1 MITLRLDEYEVFS
14 NTAIVLENDVG
25 MLILSTN
32 LCHLPNGLVALNS
45 VDYPWALNFLVSNGY
60 VTYDNSSVL
69 SESVRYPVVKPTFKD
84 PIDITDLPATEK
96 IKQYF
101 QEV

>member
-32 LCHLPNGLVALNS
+32 LCHLPSGLVALNT
-45 VDYPWALNFLVSNGY
+45 VDYPWALDFLLSNRY
-60 VTYDNSSVL
+60 VTYDNSAVL
-69 SESVRYPVVKPTFKD
+69 SELVRYPVVKPTFAGL
-84 PIDITDLPATEK
+84 IDITNLPATEK

-101 QEV
+101 WEV